1 MRGVGNRHS
10 CKTRDSSLPS
20 KKGAQCE
27 PDGEESMKKGKNVG
41 FQRSLFSDEIS
52 PLRAFGAPLQN
63 TCWLCENDS
72 SGSLCVLLFP
82 RFPFSLNTSFLLGS
96 SFFFVEHVL
105 LRTLPGV
112 GDIKGPS
119 VGWNVGWSLQR

>member
-27 PDGEESMKKGKNVG
+27 PDGEESLKKGKNVG

-52 PLRAFGAPLQN
+52 PLRAFGAKCKKLAGFARMIPRAV
-63 TCWLCENDS
+63 CAFCFFPDS
-72 SGSLCVLLFP
+72 LF
-82 RFPFSLNTSFLLGS
+82 L
-96 SFFFVEHVL
+96 
-105 LRTLPGV
+105 
-112 GDIKGPS
+112 
-119 VGWNVGWSLQR
+119 